1 MPPVFYSDAQTIIVS
16 LGVGNLINW
25 LLHGVLTV
33 QVYLYY
39 LAFPNDRKW
48 TKAAVYTVYIL
59 ETIQVI
65 GLGIALLMIA
75 ATVSG
80 DPEAVPSFYWAM
92 NAASWFAQA
101 LLTTL
106 VGSLVPLIAQS
117 IYAHRIRIITRR
129 KVMPGLI
136 ITLAILQLFAAVAI
150 TVTPPY
156 RSVITIAV
164 WAGLNVVNDLI
175 IAFIMVRSLWK
186 NKALSGYT
194 RSRVIRLI
202 HLVIATGSLTVAA
215 NLICLF
221 SLLAFRFPS
230 NLIFDY
236 PLNSWK
242 GDLIA
247 TPVLFFMPKLYAN
260 SILVM
265 LNNRMAIKD
274 SRNATPNMMS
284 TNVVSTLV
292 IGDHQIGPSGSA
304 MSREE
309 IPFSSSAITSAI

>member
-1 MPPVFYSDAQTIIVS
+1 MLPFFYSDTQATIFS
-16 LGVGNLINW
+16 LGAGNLINW

-65 GLGIALLMIA
+65 GLGIALLVIA
-75 ATVSG
+75 ATLSG
-80 DPEAVPSFYWAM
+80 DPESVPSFYWAM
-92 NAASWFAQA
+92 TAAIWVAQT

-106 VGSLVPLIAQS
+106 VGSLVPLIAQC

-136 ITLAILQLFAAVAI
+136 ITLAILQLVAAVAI
-150 TVTPPY
+150 TMTPPY
-156 RSVITIAV
+156 TSMIALTV

-186 NKALSGYT
+186 NNALSHST
-194 RSRVIRLI
+194 RLKVIRLI

-230 NLIFDY
+230 NRIFNY
-236 PLNSWK
+236 PLKSWK

-247 TPVLFFMPKLYAN
+247 TPVVLFMPKL
-260 SILVM
+260 
-265 LNNRMAIKD
+265 
-274 SRNATPNMMS
+274 
-284 TNVVSTLV
+284 
-292 IGDHQIGPSGSA
+292 
-304 MSREE
+304 
-309 IPFSSSAITSAI
+309 